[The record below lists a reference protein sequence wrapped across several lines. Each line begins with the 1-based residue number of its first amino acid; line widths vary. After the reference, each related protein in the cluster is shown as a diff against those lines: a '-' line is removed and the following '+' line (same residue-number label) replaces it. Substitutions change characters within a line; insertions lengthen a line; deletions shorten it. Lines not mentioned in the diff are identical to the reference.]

1 MFTPNSKYIL
11 FVLAA
16 SAALAGCARWDER
29 FHGSWLD
36 TYAVPPL
43 ATPQVVAEPQ
53 ASELRAQIAQLKAQA
68 EAIRVKMAT
77 EKDREQRFVYLK
89 QLEAIGDK
97 ERPLD
102 DLLHLGPTKPALP
115 TADPSDPGA

>member
-1 MFTPNSKYIL
+1 MFSMSKRIFL
-11 FVLAA
+11 VLAA

-36 TYAVPPL
+36 TYGVPPL
-43 ATPQVVAEPQ
+43 ATPQMVAEPQ
-53 ASELRAQIAQLKAQA
+53 ASELRTQITQLKAQA
-68 EAIRVKMAT
+68 EAIRVKMAS
-77 EKDREQRFVYLK
+77 EKDREKRFVYLR

-115 TADPSDPGA
+115 SPDPSDPGA